1 MAEGAVVAIPPVT
14 PLGKAPGGAGQSTP
28 WTESRRAKFGMDG
41 LGRQSQMGS
50 GTPHTAGE
58 LLSAPWQKEPVHC
71 GMECGCTT
79 ANTRWFKWDHEN
91 DNPIGFLCWPCGR
104 TNSNLFGRTTL
115 KSIKEEVNGSADIH
129 KKYFDSRAPLAEKVK
144 DLGPGG
150 PPHLEEKATKRGK
163 KEVIE
168 TTASEGFRLALEEAA
183 EKCFWWE
190 DYKKQFCR
198 KPNGKVMSDTQA
210 LRIMNQNQHEIK
222 KVGRLEVVVIPKKNP
237 AMKLKR
243 IHDTEARKQVRTDHD
258 GVEEADEVFE
268 TLKADTEMLRQRHKS
283 RAGHVGPSNRT
294 NFGSA
299 QNPAV
304 STEVV
309 AVEPQVLQLNRSYFG

>member
-1 MAEGAVVAIPPVT
+1 M
-14 PLGKAPGGAGQSTP
+14 
-28 WTESRRAKFGMDG
+28 
-41 LGRQSQMGS
+41 
-50 GTPHTAGE
+50 
-58 LLSAPWQKEPVHC
+58 
-71 GMECGCTT
+71 
-79 ANTRWFKWDHEN
+79 
-91 DNPIGFLCWPCGR
+91 
-104 TNSNLFGRTTL
+104 
-115 KSIKEEVNGSADIH
+115 
-129 KKYFDSRAPLAEKVK
+129 
-144 DLGPGG
+144 GPGG
-150 PPHLEEKATKRGK
+150 PPHLGENAPHRFK

-168 TTASEGFRLALEEAA
+168 TVASEGFRLALEEAA

-190 DYKKQFCR
+190 DYKKEFCR
-198 KPNGKVMSDTQA
+198 KPNGKVMSDVQA
-210 LRIMNQNQHEIK
+210 LRVMNQNKHEIK

-299 QNPAV
+299 ENPAV

-309 AVEPQVLQLNRSYFG
+309 AVEPKLLRLNRRFLS